1 MVKNMGADG
10 PFCILTMVVIK
21 WTYTNIKIHRTV
33 HQKENKSVL
42 LFILKTHLAAGA
54 SLPGFI

>member
-1 MVKNMGADG
+1 MVKNVGDDG
-10 PFCILTMVVIK
+10 PFCILTMVVVK

-42 LFILKTHLAAGA
+42 LFILKTHMDAGA
-54 SLPGFI
+54 SLTEFI